1 MIPSIRNTFNQA
13 FTDQKYQQMLAA
25 ISKMN
30 NGEMDFR
37 LAETPVFID
46 RVTKNKLLAAGDEIC
61 AFITSPD
68 FVTKTAKSFSKVAT
82 PPNENPLP
90 ECIVMDFA
98 ICRTEH
104 NGQNDTIVNKE
115 MEPKLIE
122 LQGFPS
128 LFGLEVFH
136 DQAFRTHFEMPA
148 GFSPYLNGIDEQIY
162 LHLLKSRILGEGGK
176 HTVLLELY
184 PHEQKTRVDFYCTQK
199 LIQIPIVCLSE
210 IFVDGNEL
218 FYEQEGNKKRIDR
231 IYNRIVWDELE
242 KQSNEMKEKAKLLLQ
257 DLNIE
262 WVTHPNHF
270 YRISKFLM
278 PFLNTNAVPK
288 TQFLSELSLMP
299 SDLENYVLKP
309 LFSFAGQ
316 GVIID
321 VTENDIVA
329 IKDPSNWILQ
339 HKVAYAPIIE
349 TPPGP
354 AKTEIRL
361 FYFLDKAAN
370 QYKAALNL
378 ARISKGKMIGV
389 SYNANENWV
398 GGSLAYFEI

>member
-136 DQAFRTHFEMPA
+136 DQAFR
-148 GFSPYLNGIDEQIY
+148 NGIDEQIY

-329 IKDPSNWILQ
+329 IKDPPNWILQ

-349 TPPGP
+349 TPTGP